1 MTLKSHFWLSPLSFL
16 CSILCNIYL
25 RMLKPKQ
32 NWKFN
37 SIFQLRKKKTISDIL
52 LIWLILNSLI
62 FCVFSSKL
70 ILFAFLAF
78 FLYFRII
85 WGKNNKITDKTITI
99 IISEIET
106 QKMNNIKRSQ
116 NNKISK
122 NLSFS
127 PNRKLKSSFH
137 FCLVLSNYNQMLH
150 NIPHW
155 KYNWDN

>member
-25 RMLKPKQ
+25 CMLKPKQ

-37 SIFQLRKKKTISDIL
+37 SIFQLRKKKTISDIM
-52 LIWLILNSLI
+52 LIWLILDSLI
-62 FCVFSSKL
+62 FCVSTSKL
-70 ILFAFLAF
+70 ILFAFLVF

-85 WGKNNKITDKTITI
+85 WGKNDKITYQTMTI
-99 IISEIET
+99 ISSEIET

-116 NNKISK
+116 NNRISK
-122 NLSFS
+122 NLLFS
-127 PNRKLKSSFH
+127 PNCRSISSFH

-150 NIPHW
+150 NILH
-155 KYNWDN
+155 